1 MLIFKP
7 VHGLIVL
14 MLCVLAATRCLLYLH
29 LASCT
34 KNFINESG
42 SSVNKLQITTH
53 THTHTQE
60 YKTHSDESDAQ
71 RIEQIIQRALQ
82 DVDWVVKKVSL
93 TISIILS

>member
-1 MLIFKP
+1 MKVEVQSISFKSP
-7 VHGLIVL
+7 
-14 MLCVLAATRCLLYLH
+14 
-29 LASCT
+29 
-34 KNFINESG
+34 
-42 SSVNKLQITTH
+42 H